1 MLCLGLDIGSSS
13 IKITVYD
20 ADKGSVVAST
30 YYPEGELQIDAPKVG
45 WAEQKPE
52 TWWDC
57 IVKGCQKLFSA
68 SSLNPREIRSIG
80 ITYQMHGLVL
90 VDKEQKVLRPSI
102 IWCDS
107 RAVSIGDKALKDL
120 GHQYCLNRLLNSPGN
135 FTASKLKWIKEHEP
149 EVYQKIHKIMLPG
162 DYVAMKLT
170 GEITT
175 TCSALSEGIFWDYG
189 KNELARRIM
198 KYYGFDENL
207 IPTLMPE
214 FGTQGT
220 LSVHSAKELGLAAGT
235 PITYRAG
242 DQPNNA
248 FSLNALKPGEVA
260 ATAGTS
266 GVIYAVTDKKIRD
279 PYCRVNTFLHVN
291 NKPDHLINGVLL
303 CVNGTGSL
311 YRWVR
316 QTFNKTISYPQMNSL
331 AEKAP
336 LGAEGLNFYPFGN
349 GAERMLQNR
358 QLSATMRGLNFNKHD
373 QGHIFRA
380 AQEGIVFALNYG
392 LEILKD
398 LGMNISRIR
407 AGNANMFLSPLFKEA
422 FTNIS
427 GVSLHMYNTDGSIG
441 AALGSALGVGYFKSF
456 EEAFKGLVCTE
467 VIEPDVKKTEQY
479 LEVYENWKTGLNQLL
494 EMEEYQASNNMNSS
508 KTDRELA

>member
-13 IKITVYD
+13 VKITVYD
-20 ADKGSVVAST
+20 AEKGSVVAST
-30 YYPEGELQIDAPKVG
+30 YYPEGELRIDAPSLG
-45 WAEQKPE
+45 WAEQNPE
-52 TWWDC
+52 MWWDC
-57 IVKGCQKLFSA
+57 IVKGCQQLFVA
-68 SSLNPREIRSIG
+68 ANFDPLEIQSIG

-90 VDKEQKVLRPSI
+90 VDKEKKVLRPSI

-107 RAVSIGDKALKDL
+107 RAVPIGDKALKDL
-120 GHQYCLNRLLNSPGN
+120 GHQYCLSRLLNSPGN
-135 FTASKLKWIKEHEP
+135 FTASKLKWVKENEP
-149 EVYQKIHKIMLPG
+149 EIYQKIHKIMWPG

-175 TCSALSEGIFWDYG
+175 TCTALSEGIFWDYG
-189 KNELARRIM
+189 KNELSRRLM
-198 KYYGFDENL
+198 EYYEFEESL
-207 IPTLMPE
+207 IPALVSEIGM
-214 FGTQGT
+214 QGC
-220 LSVHSAKELGLAAGT
+220 LSAQMANELGLKAGT

-266 GVIYAVTDKKIRD
+266 GVIYAVTDKKISD
-279 PYCRVNTFLHVN
+279 PHSRVNTFLHVN
-291 NKPDHLINGVLL
+291 NSPDYPINGVLL

-316 QTFNKTISYPQMNSL
+316 QTFNPNISYAEMNDQAGKS
-331 AEKAP
+331 P
-336 LGAEGLNFYPFGN
+336 LGAEGLHFYPFGN
-349 GAERMLQNR
+349 GAERMLHNR
-358 QLSATMRGLNFNKHD
+358 QLSATMKGLNFNKHH

-392 LEILKD
+392 MEILKN
-398 LGMNISRIR
+398 LGIDISRIR

-427 GVSLHMYNTDGSIG
+427 GVSLYMYNTDGSVG
-441 AALGSALGVGYFKSF
+441 AALGSAIGVGYFNSF
-456 EEAFKGLVCTE
+456 EEAFKGLTCTE
-467 VIEPDVKKTEQY
+467 VIEPDMSKVEQY
-479 LEVYENWKTGLNQLL
+479 KEAYKNWKLGLEQILA
-494 EMEEYQASNNMNSS
+494 MEKYQAGING
-508 KTDRELA
+508 TIARVDRELV